1 MLNCEVTQPG
11 KKSLALLYRKT
22 FLKRREEIEKEY
34 LREVCRV
41 VEVEVFENSVL
52 ALEIP
57 ELVLI

>member
-11 KKSLALLYRKT
+11 KKSPALLHRKT

-41 VEVEVFENSVL
+41 VKVEVFENS
-52 ALEIP
+52 ESF
-57 ELVLI
+57 